1 MLLADSL
8 LTIPLNSEHTS
19 LNLSQA
25 VLLVGY
31 ACLNAIDSDD
41 CVQAKTPQ
49 NVLATKAEVSSFLE
63 KMDLLLQKKGYY
75 WIEEKRQKMKQNLDN
90 IFLKA
95 SLTSQEVRT
104 LHGVLNFLSKE
115 DEKK

>member
-1 MLLADSL
+1 M
-8 LTIPLNSEHTS
+8 N
-19 LNLSQA
+19 NF
-25 VLLVGY
+25 
-31 ACLNAIDSDD
+31 N
-41 CVQAKTPQ
+41 
-49 NVLATKAEVSSFLE
+49 SFLCLME
-63 KMDLLLQKKGYY
+63 KYFLALIMGGHAKKINRVLLQKKGYY